1 MTNRRAW
8 AAIASFPPD
17 PQNVRHARR
26 ITRTALAAWDA
37 HDLVDSAETVV
48 SELVTNALLYGR
60 GPVDLTLALT
70 GRHLRI
76 AVTDE
81 GTSLPVPRD
90 AAEDAQSGRGLT
102 IVGMLVESWEVV
114 VRLTGKTVTC
124 VLAVQPA
131 DPEPAGGSGEQL
143 PELAP
148 EPAAVGGTRRR
159 RVRPSGEHGA

>member
-8 AAIASFPPD
+8 AAIASFPPHL
-17 PQNVRHARR
+17 QNVRHARR

-48 SELVTNALLYGR
+48 SELVTNALQYGR

-90 AAEDAQSGRGLT
+90 AAEDAQSGRGLA

-124 VLAVQPA
+124 VLAVQPTEPDA
-131 DPEPAGGSGEQL
+131 EPGTGGAVPEF
-143 PELAP
+143 AP
-148 EPAAVGGTRRR
+148 EPAVVGGTRRR